1 MPFKERA
8 LGPLK
13 EVNLKVNCTFH
24 LKLLNRALTY
34 THTRT
39 NCRVLTQR
47 MYNKALPVKEA
58 KQVSEVEL
66 TDLEVGDVRK
76 NEGVPGQ

>member
-1 MPFKERA
+1 
-8 LGPLK
+8 
-13 EVNLKVNCTFH
+13 
-24 LKLLNRALTY
+24 
-34 THTRT
+34 
-39 NCRVLTQR
+39 